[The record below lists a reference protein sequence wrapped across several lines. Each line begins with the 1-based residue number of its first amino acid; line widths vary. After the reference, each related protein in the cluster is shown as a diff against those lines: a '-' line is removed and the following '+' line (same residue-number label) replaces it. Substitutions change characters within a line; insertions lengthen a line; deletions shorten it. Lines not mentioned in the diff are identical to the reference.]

1 MSLPEIDRPDRTEPM
16 AVTARN
22 APRQAGDRYSV
33 ANLDVW
39 QTMQARRRA
48 MLRLFADRL
57 GGRDLSS
64 LWLSEVGCDGGEN
77 LIDLLRTGS
86 PPERLSGR
94 ELLPE
99 CAATARQVLPAALNV
114 FEGDALHGP
123 LAPTSQDIVF
133 QSVVFSSLLDDAF
146 QQRLAERIWS
156 SVPSAVRC
164 FDATS
169 PTTIWPT
176 AMRPE

>member
-33 ANLDVW
+33 ANLDVS

-64 LWLSEVGCDGGEN
+64 LWLSEVGCDGGES

-94 ELLPE
+94 ERLPE

-123 LAPTSQDIVF
+123 LAPASQDIVF